1 MPSDPAPNTKVPD
14 IDPKR
19 LQHDPEYRAEVIGQI
34 ASRFL
39 KIAEQ
44 MGFDTTYEQLVS
56 ERPDLTREV
65 SGHVEAKVESLV
77 EQAITKERLR
87 RGEVHKDSSR
97 KDSNLSRQERPA
109 SSGGSS
115 GLKTSDVEPSGAEPG
130 EVIALPTN

>member
-1 MPSDPAPNTKVPD
+1 MPSDPAPNTEVPD
-14 IDPKR
+14 IAPKR
-19 LQHDPEYRAEVIGQI
+19 LQHDPEYRTEVIGQI

-39 KIAEQ
+39 KLAEQ
-44 MGFDTTYEQLVS
+44 VGFDTTYDQLAS
-56 ERPDLTREV
+56 SHPDLTREV

-87 RGEVHKDSSR
+87 RGEVHKGSGL
-97 KDSNLSRQERPA
+97 NRQERPA

-115 GLKTSDVEPSGAEPG
+115 GLKTSDVELSGAKPG